1 MKSIYIAH
9 PYGGDP
15 SEREDAKRWVREI
28 ALLGYAPEAMW
39 CVLTEV
45 LDESS
50 KGLGLQID
58 RHQVSR
64 CDLILLTGSHVSTGM
79 REEEWEARKRGIS
92 VLNLC
97 GLSPVDAWVGKSIAA
112 IIEADGEEQDGH
124 NAAMR
129 DLANVIV
136 ERDAYRKALDGLRA
150 TSGRERLD
158 LVRRADKAEEERDEA
173 LKQLETAREERERG
187 KFFRDNWFLDEARRQ
202 RDWGV
207 SVERNGGEKALAAAR
222 ALLEETRAERNDAR
236 KERDDARL
244 LLAESLRERDEARAQ
259 RDHANLCARGDTRI
273 GHDPES
279 GCDGGDY
286 GDVCPLVR
294 YDGCLNACA
303 ICGETC
309 SRPAPQA
316 CPLRNGEVV
325 VTNGS

>member
-1 MKSIYIAH
+1 MS
-9 PYGGDP
+9 
-15 SEREDAKRWVREI
+15 VRQRM
-28 ALLGYAPEAMW
+28 L
-39 CVLTEV
+39 
-45 LDESS
+45 
-50 KGLGLQID
+50 
-58 RHQVSR
+58 
-64 CDLILLTGSHVSTGM
+64 
-79 REEEWEARKRGIS
+79 S
-92 VLNLC
+92 VLRRFGCALNR
-97 GLSPVDAWVGKSIAA
+97 VDA
-112 IIEADGEEQDGH
+112 
-124 NAAMR
+124 
-129 DLANVIV
+129 
-136 ERDAYRKALDGLRA
+136 
-150 TSGRERLD
+150 D
-158 LVRRADKAEEERDEA
+158 LVLRADKAVEERDEA
-173 LKQLETAREERERG
+173 LKQLERSRSSRAVSLPSS
-187 KFFRDNWFLDEARRQ
+187 F
-202 RDWGV
+202 DWCV

-316 CPLRNGEVV
+316 CPLRNGAVV